1 MCTCLHR
8 LHALTLCIL
17 LCIPLPSLIHL
28 VSRISLADF
37 DKREAF
43 NYKVTIR
50 APPGA
55 TPLDLLEQAKQA
67 ARLPDLLARV
77 TSVNGGGGE
86 RAVPQCDELRCGTSC
101 DWDPGD

>member
-1 MCTCLHR
+1 MALKASRQIPSPCAGICRVLSAILSHR
-8 LHALTLCIL
+8 
-17 LCIPLPSLIHL
+17 
-28 VSRISLADF
+28 
-37 DKREAF
+37 
-43 NYKVTIR
+43 R

-86 RAVPQCDELRCGTSC
+86 RAVPQWDELRV
-101 DWDPGD
+101 WDPGD

>member
-1 MCTCLHR
+1 MKFD
-8 LHALTLCIL
+8 AL
-17 LCIPLPSLIHL
+17 
-28 VSRISLADF
+28 SR
-37 DKREAF
+37 RV

-55 TPLDLLEQAKQA
+55 TPLDPLKQAKQA

-86 RAVPQCDELRCGTSC
+86 RAVPQWDKLRV
-101 DWDPGD
+101 WDPGD